1 LVTLEHL
8 RGGCVSI
15 GFSPNG
21 RTLAAGS
28 YLGPEPYMSLWQ
40 VPSLEEIDAVEAT
53 LKTASKQP

>member
-1 LVTLEHL
+1 M
-8 RGGCVSI
+8 SI

-28 YLGPEPYMSLWQ
+28 YLEPELYMWLWQ
-40 VPSLEEIDAVEAT
+40 VPSFEEIDAVEAT